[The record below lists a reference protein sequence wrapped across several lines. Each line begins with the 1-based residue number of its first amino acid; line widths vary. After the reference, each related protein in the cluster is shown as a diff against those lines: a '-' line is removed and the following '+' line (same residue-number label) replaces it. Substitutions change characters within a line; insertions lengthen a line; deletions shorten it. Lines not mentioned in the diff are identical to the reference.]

1 MPMLGQP
8 HASLLTSVVWGDCG
22 ENVGNASLSSY
33 IISGNFPFR
42 SIWGRRS
49 PTGCYYLNSPI
60 RPGCGFTVRRWGYDS
75 PVKVQ
80 GSFMACQGV
89 VPWFGDV
96 TADVVICPYTGN
108 LFLEVFKDAAGP
120 G

>member
-1 MPMLGQP
+1 
-8 HASLLTSVVWGDCG
+8 
-22 ENVGNASLSSY
+22 
-33 IISGNFPFR
+33 
-42 SIWGRRS
+42 
-49 PTGCYYLNSPI
+49 
-60 RPGCGFTVRRWGYDS
+60 
-75 PVKVQ
+75 
-80 GSFMACQGV
+80 MACQGV